1 MNLKQ
6 TKYCLNKICKFLAN
20 KPIYKFKFISNDMLE
35 MCASHSAIK
44 NHIVISVRML
54 KLVKKEDVVMKET
67 IDESFGRKRK

>member
-20 KPIYKFKFISNDMLE
+20 KPIYEFKFISNDMLE
-35 MCASHSAIK
+35 MCASHSAIM

-54 KLVKKEDVVMKET
+54 KLLSEEGGCGNEGDH
-67 IDESFGRKRK
+67 